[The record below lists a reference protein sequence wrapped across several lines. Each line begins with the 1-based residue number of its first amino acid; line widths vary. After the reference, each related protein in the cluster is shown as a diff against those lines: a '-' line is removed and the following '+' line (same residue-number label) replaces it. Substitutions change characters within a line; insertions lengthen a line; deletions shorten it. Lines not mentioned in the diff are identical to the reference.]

1 MCDKIPQ
8 TGHPLEMLGITARFL
23 APNRVIMTLDSI
35 VQSHQPELQ
44 ERKSSVIKRNTSLE
58 STTVRPSARRSAAA
72 ADAASYVAPELR
84 QAGTRE
90 PASPPRPIF
99 LMAEELVQIW
109 SSNERIFAVL
119 RGLRMKRI
127 RARAYLA
134 SPGCNR
140 LLGHAY
146 LERLE
151 TSRRQHIEQLRA
163 NRHAAWTLVS
173 KFGSE
178 FAPQSDLHCLGTSG
192 SANQSCAANS
202 QRHCTNCCSA

>member
-1 MCDKIPQ
+1 MTNPGSEISGRGRREGISPTCEQFPQ
-8 TGHPLEMLGITARFL
+8 QGYFPEMLGITARFL
-23 APNRVIMTLDSI
+23 APNQAIMSLDSI
-35 VQSHQPELQ
+35 VRSHQPELQ
-44 ERKSSVIKRNTSLE
+44 ERKSSVIKRNTSRE
-58 STTVRPSARRSAAA
+58 PANVRP
-72 ADAASYVAPELR
+72 AD
-84 QAGTRE
+84 TRE
-90 PASPPRPIF
+90 PVSPPRPIF

-119 RGLRMKRI
+119 RGLRMKRV

-151 TSRRQHIEQLRA
+151 TSRRQHMEQLRA
-163 NRHAAWTLVS
+163 NRHAAWSLVS
-173 KFGSE
+173 KLGSE
-178 FAPQSDLHCLGTSG
+178 FAPQPDLHCLWTSG
-192 SANQSCAANS
+192 FAKKSCAANS